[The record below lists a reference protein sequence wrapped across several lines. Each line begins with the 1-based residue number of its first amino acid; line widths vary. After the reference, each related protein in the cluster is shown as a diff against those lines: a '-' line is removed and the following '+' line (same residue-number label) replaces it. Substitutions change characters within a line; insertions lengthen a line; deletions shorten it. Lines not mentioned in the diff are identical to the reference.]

1 LKLAEL
7 AGNPIINPSMSRPN
21 TGGVG
26 RVGVVT
32 FGNSVHRP
40 ADDSA
45 KKRKQ
50 VGEHH
55 DGSFGVYMS
64 HKIQKLRA
72 QNAPLVRGNGDDET
86 AVDAAQLKMHTSR
99 DGETSRVTEEEERK
113 SDEAAD
119 LFAGVHVYVDGYTVP
134 SKEEI
139 RSLVLL
145 HGGGFEHYETSRVT
159 HVVATHLATS
169 KLLQYK

>member
-40 ADDSA
+40 ADDPA